1 MIALTPN
8 RAPSTAHCISSARLL
23 SSSQLSSV
31 QMLRLLLKSP
41 ILVLQ
46 NSIPDEATENDDFF
60 TDMTPVVSRQTRVY
74 VGPSSKTATGNS
86 RLGVLGDS
94 EAFEV
99 RVFIVTKSRSL
110 AFRIKSQHLHNAIL
124 IRAGVFFL
132 HFFLDCEFT

>member
-1 MIALTPN
+1 M
-8 RAPSTAHCISSARLL
+8 
-23 SSSQLSSV
+23 
-31 QMLRLLLKSP
+31 
-41 ILVLQ
+41 Q

-99 RVFIVTKSRSL
+99 SVFNVSKSRSL
-110 AFRIKSQHLHNAIL
+110 AFRIKDQHLHNAIL
-124 IRAGVFFL
+124 IRAGVFFQVI
-132 HFFLDCEFT
+132 FWTMR